1 METPTHWPGIAPLS
15 QHNQLA
21 ATPST
26 NRLSSRQ
33 LKLAYE
39 EHAEAVLRLA
49 QTYVRDLALAED
61 ITHDVFE
68 RLWQSN
74 GYDPGKGSMRSY
86 LLIMARSMALNHL
99 NQINNRRSILK
110 RWQPEF
116 NTESPNPQDQL
127 GNSEA
132 SAELQICLSKL
143 RPDQRRILELCFLK
157 DRSHAQVAEELRIP
171 LGTVKSHARRG
182 LLALRRLMEYRASR

>member
-1 METPTHWPGIAPLS
+1 METPRRWPRLALPS
-15 QHNQLA
+15 DHHQSA
-21 ATPST
+21 ATSRS
-26 NRLSSRQ
+26 NSLSSKQ

-39 EHAEAVLRLA
+39 EHAEAVLRLS

-68 RLWQSN
+68 RFWQSN
-74 GYDPGKGSMRSY
+74 GYDPERGTMRSY

-116 NTESPNPQDQL
+116 NTESTNPQDQL

-132 SAELQICLSKL
+132 SGELQICLSKL

-171 LGTVKSHARRG
+171 LGTVKSHIRRG
-182 LLALRRLMEYRASR
+182 LLAVRRLMEYRASR

>member
-1 METPTHWPGIAPLS
+1 METPMHWQGIGPLS

-86 LLIMARSMALNHL
+86 LLIMARSIALNYL
-99 NQINNRRSILK
+99 NQTSNRRSILK

-116 NTESPNPQDQL
+116 KTESPNPQDQL
-127 GNSEA
+127 SSTEA
-132 SAELQICLSKL
+132 SVELQLCMGKL
-143 RPDQRRILELCFLK
+143 KPEQRRILELCFFKNL
-157 DRSHAQVAEELRIP
+157 SQAQVAEELHLP

-182 LLALRRLMEYRASR
+182 LLAMRRLMEYRASL

>member
-1 METPTHWPGIAPLS
+1 LPRLALPSDHHQS
-15 QHNQLA
+15 A
-21 ATPST
+21 ATSRS
-26 NRLSSRQ
+26 NSLSSKQ

-39 EHAEAVLRLA
+39 EHAEAVLRLS

-68 RLWQSN
+68 RFWQSN
-74 GYDPGKGSMRSY
+74 GYDPERGTMRSY

-116 NTESPNPQDQL
+116 NTESTNPQDQL

-132 SAELQICLSKL
+132 SGELQICLSKL

-171 LGTVKSHARRG
+171 LGTVKSHIRRG
-182 LLALRRLMEYRASR
+182 LLAVRRLMEYRASR

>member
-1 METPTHWPGIAPLS
+1 METPRRWPRFALPNDHHQS
-15 QHNQLA
+15 A
-21 ATPST
+21 AAST
-26 NRLSSRQ
+26 GSRLSSKQ

-74 GYDPGKGSMRSY
+74 GYDPEKGTMRSY
-86 LLIMARSMALNHL
+86 LLIMTRSMALNYL
-99 NQINNRRSILK
+99 NQTNNRRSILK

-127 GNSEA
+127 GSSEA
-132 SAELQICLSKL
+132 AAELQICLSKL
-143 RPDQRRILELCFLK
+143 KPDQRQILELCFLK

-182 LLALRRLMEYRASR
+182 LLALRRLMEYRAAH

>member
-1 METPTHWPGIAPLS
+1 METPRRWPSLGLPS
-15 QHNQLA
+15 DQHRSA
-21 ATPST
+21 AAST
-26 NRLSSRQ
+26 SSRLNSKQ

-74 GYDPGKGSMRSY
+74 GYDPEKGTMRSY
-86 LLIMARSMALNHL
+86 LLIMTRSMALNVL
-99 NQINNRRSILK
+99 NQTNNRRSILK

-116 NTESPNPQDQL
+116 NTESPNPQDWF
-127 GNSEA
+127 GSSEA
-132 SAELQICLSKL
+132 AAELQICLSKL
-143 RPDQRRILELCFLK
+143 KPDQRRILELCFLK
-157 DRSHAQVAEELRIP
+157 DRRHAQVAEELQIP

-182 LLALRRLMEYRASR
+182 LLALRQLMEYRASR